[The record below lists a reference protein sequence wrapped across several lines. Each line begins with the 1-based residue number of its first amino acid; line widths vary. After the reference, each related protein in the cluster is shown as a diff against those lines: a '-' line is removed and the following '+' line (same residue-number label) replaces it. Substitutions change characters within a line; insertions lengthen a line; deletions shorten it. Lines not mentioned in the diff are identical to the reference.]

1 MPHDMTE
8 PWSSNAWR
16 AHHAGMVQQWH
27 RICGLLLL
35 SFLVHLTREAQ
46 IDPYKRSLLQL
57 GYNQPVEGHWPMAG
71 YLFYLLNQPDFIRP
85 DLTLRL
91 AVAPTYL
98 DSEFGFRHAL
108 GPHTDLAL
116 GLSGGGFANSYNEI
130 RRGKFRIDESFTGH
144 GGIAS
149 VSLYHRF
156 NPNQRLPLNAVVRGI
171 LDYSSY
177 SRDDDTADTFVLP
190 DDRFTYSARAGLRL
204 GGREPMLLP
213 ALGVELSAWYE
224 GSVRDKHGPYGFD
237 GDRAVEANSHRFWG
251 RALFAYTLPWLEHN
265 FNLSITAGTTR
276 RADRFSAYR
285 LGGTLPLLSEFRL
298 DLPGYEAQEITA
310 REFVLFNGVYW
321 LPIDSAKRWSV
332 TAFGAVA
339 GVNYLSGFEQADRWL
354 SGIGAGVGYKAAQEV
369 WQVVLAYAYGFN
381 ALRSDGRGGQ
391 SVVLLFQF
399 DFEARRRAE
408 AYPSL
413 DPVLDPERSRG
424 LERIFRY

>member
-1 MPHDMTE
+1 MPQYAT
-8 PWSSNAWR
+8 N
-16 AHHAGMVQQWH
+16 
-27 RICGLLLL
+27 GLLNGEPQVDRVGTQRAVFRIWGFLL
-35 SFLVHLTREAQ
+35 LGMLVHLTCYAQ
-46 IDPYKRSLLQL
+46 IDPYQRQLLQF
-57 GYNQPVEGHWPMAG
+57 GYNQPIEGHWPMAG
-71 YLFYLLNQPDFIRP
+71 YLFYLLNQPDFLRP

-98 DSEFGFRHAL
+98 DSEFGFNHAL

-116 GLSGGGFANSYNEI
+116 GLSGGGFAYSYNEI
-130 RRGKFRIDESFTGH
+130 RRGKYLIDESFPGH
-144 GGIAS
+144 GGSAS

-156 NPNQRLPLNAVVRGI
+156 NPNQRLPLSAMVRGI
-171 LDYSSY
+171 IDYASY
-177 SRDDDTADTFVLP
+177 ERDDDTADTFVLP
-190 DDRFTYSARAGLRL
+190 DDRFIYIARTGLRL

-213 ALGVELSAWYE
+213 SLGVELSAWYE
-224 GSVRDKHGPYGFD
+224 GGIRSKHGPYGFD
-237 GDRAVEANSHRFWG
+237 GDRAVEPNSHRFWG

-298 DLPGYEAQEITA
+298 DLPGYEAQEISA
-310 REFVLFNGVYW
+310 REFVLFNGLYW

-339 GVNYLSGFEQADRWL
+339 GVNYLAGLAQADHWL
-354 SGIGAGVGYKAAQEV
+354 SGIGAGVGYKAAQDV

-391 SVVLLFQF
+391 SLVLLFQF

-413 DPVLDPERSRG
+413 DPVLEPERSRG